1 MKTIAFFNNKSGVG
15 KTTLVYNL
23 AWMFAELGLSVVV
36 ADLDPQANLTSMF
49 LEEEEI
55 ESLWSDRTITSTVA
69 GSFASLMEGTSDAA
83 DAYVAPINDSIGL
96 LVGDLALSRL
106 EDELSSQWPLCLDG
120 KASGKVRAFR
130 VITACWRLL
139 ANAAKQR
146 QADLVLIDVA
156 PSLGALNRSALIAAS
171 QVVIPL
177 LPDLY
182 SIQGLR
188 NLGPTLQRWRGE
200 WADRLERRP
209 DSLLSESLP
218 TGAMQPVGYVVLQ
231 HAVRL
236 NRPVKAYQRWLD
248 RIPMQYQQSV
258 LQQEPDTNAESPRD
272 DPNCLAELKHYRS
285 LMPLAQEARKPMF
298 LLTPADGALGGHY
311 QAAQACRK
319 DFHALALQIAKRCEV
334 AIP

>member
-49 LEEEEI
+49 LEEEEL
-55 ESLWSDRTITSTVA
+55 ESLWNNRTITSTVA
-69 GSFASLMEGTSDAA
+69 GSFASLMEGTSDVANP
-83 DAYVAPINDSIGL
+83 YVAPINDSIGL
-96 LVGDLALSRL
+96 LVGDMALSRL
-106 EDELSSQWPLCLDG
+106 EDDLSSQWPLCLDG

-130 VITACWRLL
+130 VITAFWRLL

-146 QADLVLIDVA
+146 QADLVLIDLA
-156 PSLGALNRSALIAAS
+156 PSLGALNCSALIAAS

-209 DSLLSESLP
+209 ASLLSESLP
-218 TGAMQPVGYVVLQ
+218 TGAMQPVGYVMLQ
-231 HAVRL
+231 HTLRL
-236 NRPVKAYQRWLD
+236 DRPVKAYQRWLD
-248 RIPMQYQQSV
+248 RIPMQYRQSI
-258 LQQEPDTNAESPRD
+258 LQQEPDGNAESPRD

-334 AIP
+334 DIP

>member
-1 MKTIAFFNNKSGVG
+1 MKSIAFFNNKSGVG
-15 KTTLVYNL
+15 KTTLVYHL

-49 LEEEEI
+49 LEDEEL
-55 ESLWSDRTITSTVA
+55 ESIWSDQTIARTVA
-69 GSFASLMEGTSDAA
+69 DSLTALMGDADDA
-83 DAYVAPINDSIGL
+83 DDPYLAPINDSIGL

-106 EDELSSQWPLCLDG
+106 ENELSIQWPLCLDG
-120 KASGKVRAFR
+120 KERAFR
-130 VITACWRLL
+130 VITSLWRIL
-139 ANAAKQR
+139 AKAAKQR
-146 QADLVLIDVA
+146 KADVVLIDVA
-156 PSLGALNRSALIAAS
+156 PSLGALNRAALIAAS

-177 LPDLY
+177 IPDLY

-188 NLGPTLQRWRGE
+188 NLGPTLQTWRVE
-200 WADRLERRP
+200 WADRLQRKP
-209 DSLLSESLP
+209 ATLLAESLP

-236 NRPVKAYQRWLD
+236 DRPVKAYQRWLD
-248 RIPMQYQQSV
+248 RIPMEYRRSV
-258 LQQEPDTNAESPRD
+258 LQQERDGHAESPRN
-272 DPNCLAELKHYRS
+272 DPNCLAELRHYRS

-319 DFHALALQIAKRCEV
+319 DFHALALKIAKRCKIL
-334 AIP
+334 IP